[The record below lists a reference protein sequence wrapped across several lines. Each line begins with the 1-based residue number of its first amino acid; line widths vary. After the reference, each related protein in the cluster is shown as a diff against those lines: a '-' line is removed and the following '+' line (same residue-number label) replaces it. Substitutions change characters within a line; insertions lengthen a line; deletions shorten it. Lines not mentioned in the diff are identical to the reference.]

1 MVKCFCINKDKKRLG
16 LKSAVFGTNLG
27 YSVFSPFLKNIYF
40 FLKFAVT
47 ASQVSQMSWDK
58 GCSRDSDFLV

>member
-1 MVKCFCINKDKKRLG
+1 MVKCFCIKKDKKRLG
-16 LKSAVFGTNLG
+16 LKSAVFETNLA

-47 ASQVSQMSWDK
+47 ASQVSQMMWDK
-58 GCSRDSDFLV
+58 GCSRDSDFLM

>member
-1 MVKCFCINKDKKRLG
+1 MVKCFCIKKDKKRYIS
-16 LKSAVFGTNLG
+16 KDAVFGTNLA
-27 YSVFSPFLKNIYF
+27 YSVFSVFLKNFYF

-47 ASQVSQMSWDK
+47 ASQVSQMRWDK

>member
-1 MVKCFCINKDKKRLG
+1 MVKCFCIKKDKKRLG
-16 LKSAVFGTNLG
+16 LKSAVFETNLA

-47 ASQVSQMSWDK
+47 ALQVLQVKVSK
-58 GCSRDSDFLV
+58 GCSCNGDVDL